1 MLVRGLVGAIVGLL
15 TGAAAGGFAFG
26 LDTSLAVDSSPLGPA
41 KDWWPLA
48 AIFGAIAGAVVGLG
62 FGLSIALSR
71 ATQRTALSIGCLLGI
86 FGVFVLLAG
95 SSSVDSQLRSTSAR
109 AVPLLVSVVS
119 WMLIGSL
126 LSFIANKLP
135 R

>member
-1 MLVRGLVGAIVGLL
+1 MGAIVGLL

-48 AIFGAIAGAVVGLG
+48 AIFGAIGGAVVGLG
-62 FGLSIALSR
+62 FGLSIALSC
-71 ATQRTALSIGCLLGI
+71 ASQRTALSVGCLLGI

-95 SSSVDSQLRSTSAR
+95 ANGVDWQLRSTTACV
-109 AVPLLVSVVS
+109 APLIVSVVS
-119 WMLIGSL
+119 WTLIGSL
-126 LSFIANKLP
+126 LSLIARKLP